1 MPVGVQMKPIAS
13 LDQLPADARA
23 VVRQLR
29 GGQEFASRLAAMGL
43 AVGAP
48 LVVLQNT
55 GHGPMLVN
63 VRDTRIALG
72 RGEAKKVLVEAA
84 A

>member
-1 MPVGVQMKPIAS
+1 MKPLS
-13 LDQLPADARA
+13 LDRLPANARA

-43 AVGAP
+43 AVDAP

-55 GHGPMLVN
+55 GHGAMLVN

-72 RGEAKKVLVEAA
+72 RGEAKKILVEVADA
-84 A
+84 